1 MTLAASWTP
10 DALATQ
16 IIEAMAL
23 AAYSGREAA
32 FQDGETSPSFAAS
45 AVSLTFR
52 EQVDF
57 LRQKRPTPSNWWLD
71 TLRGHHDRAF
81 VIAGAT
87 DVAMLEEFQDA
98 LAGYAANGGRLED
111 FAADFD
117 RLVEKYGWN
126 YRGERDWRI
135 RTIFETNMRTSFMAG
150 RLKQMRDPDVVKL
163 RPYWQYIHADSR
175 IPATPR
181 KLHTDW
187 DGLILRWDDPWWDTH
202 FPPNDW
208 LCSCGVRS
216 LSRGDLR
223 RLGKD
228 GPDEAPRDALLPV
241 IDPATKQLIMQPA
254 GIGYGWDYM
263 PGDLWERG
271 LVPSAL
277 ITEAGGVTPGLRQL
291 VQIDTP
297 EPIADLVAR
306 ARPAK
311 SALLAP
317 DLPLEEY
324 VQAFLQPFGAEIG
337 RAVLFTDVAGT
348 RMPISDLMLRERDGT
363 FKVGKRGREIYA
375 ALMAETILDPDEIWI
390 GLIEKA
396 NPASR
401 SASDIWLDRRYIRAY
416 PDQGFMAAFQIGRKW
431 WEETTVYPTAGSA
444 SEPFKGLDL
453 RRGGKLIWR
462 RK

>member
-1 MTLAASWTP
+1 MLAANWTP
-10 DALATQ
+10 DALAKQ
-16 IIEAMAL
+16 LADAMEL
-23 AAYSGREAA
+23 SAYSGREAA
-32 FQDGETSPSFAAS
+32 FQDGDVSPSFAAT
-45 AVSLTFR
+45 AVRLTFR

-57 LRQKRPTPSNWWLD
+57 LRQKRPTPSKWWLD
-71 TLRGHHDRAF
+71 TLQGNHDRSF

-98 LAGYAANGGRLED
+98 LAGHAENGGRVED

-117 RLVEKYGWN
+117 RLVEKYGWD

-163 RPYWQYIHADSR
+163 RPFWQYVHADSR
-175 IPATPR
+175 IPLTPR

-187 DGLILRWDDPWWDTH
+187 NGHVLRWDDPWWDTH

-208 LCSCGVRS
+208 LCSCGVKS

-228 GPDEAPRDALLPV
+228 GPDEAPRDAVMPV
-241 IDPATKQLIMQPA
+241 IDPASKQMIMQPA

-277 ITEAGGVTPGLRQL
+277 IDEGGGAAAGLRQL
-291 VQIDTP
+291 VSIDTP

-306 ARPAK
+306 ARPTTAK
-311 SALLAP
+311 LLAP
-317 DLPLEEY
+317 DLPVEDY
-324 VQAFLQPFGAEIG
+324 VTAFLKPFGAEIG
-337 RAVLFTDVAGT
+337 RAVLFTDAAGV
-348 RMPISDLMLRERDGT
+348 RMPISDQMLRTRDGQ
-363 FKVGKRGREIYA
+363 FKALKRGREIYA
-375 ALMAETILDPDEIWI
+375 ALMAEMILDPDEIWI

-396 NPASR
+396 NPANR
-401 SASDIWLDRRYIRAY
+401 AASDIWLDRRYIRAY
-416 PDQGFMAAFQIGRKW
+416 PDLGFMAAFQVGRKW
-431 WEETTVYPTAGSA
+431 WEETTVYPTAGST
-444 SEPFKGLDL
+444 SEPFKGLDV
-453 RRGGKLIWR
+453 RRGGKLIWK